1 MTLKNVEKLEKSM
14 VKLTIAVS
22 AEELEAA
29 KADAY
34 KKGRKNIQ
42 VPGFRKGKAP
52 RQIIE
57 KLYGPDVF
65 LEEAIN
71 ESYPQAYEQA
81 MIEAKIN
88 PVDVANIEMQDMED
102 GGYTFVA
109 TVAVEPEIT
118 IGEYKG
124 LTAEKPEAKVLAAD
138 VKAELT
144 RMAENAATEEVVDR
158 AIKKGDTAVI
168 DFEGSIDGVPFDGG
182 KAENYSLVIGSGSFI
197 PGFEDQLIG
206 VKAGEEKDVVVTFPE
221 DYHAEELKGKEATF
235 KCKVHEV
242 KEKSVP
248 KIDDELAKDVSE
260 FETLDELKKDIK
272 AKLLEGR
279 KQAAEDD
286 FTDNLFTKLLETM
299 KGDIPDA
306 MYERHIDNMVEDFGY
321 RLQSQ
326 GMDLDNYLQMTQM
339 NKEDFRNL
347 FREQAERQ
355 VKIRLALEKIMELEN
370 LEATEDDINEEY
382 KKMAEAYGVEEDR
395 LRKAIAKDTL
405 IHDIKMNKAK
415 DLIKANAKAV
425 KPAKKAKETEAE
437 SDAAE
442 KDAE

>member
-29 KADAY
+29 KADAF
-34 KKGRKNIQ
+34 KKNGKSIQ
-42 VPGFRKGKAP
+42 IPGFRKGKAP
-52 RQIIE
+52 RKMIE
-57 KLYGPDVF
+57 KMYGPDVF
-65 LEEAIN
+65 LEDAIN
-71 ESYPQAYEQA
+71 ECYPQAYEQA

-88 PVDVANIEMQDMED
+88 PVDVANIEMLDMED
-102 GGYTFVA
+102 GGFAFAA

-138 VKAELT
+138 IKAELT

-168 DFEGSIDGVPFDGG
+168 DFEGFIDGVPFEGG

-197 PGFEDQLIG
+197 PGFEDQLVG
-206 VKAGEEKDVVVTFPE
+206 VKAGEEKEVVVVFPE
-221 DYHAEELKGKEATF
+221 DYHAEELKGKGANF

-242 KEKSVP
+242 KEKSIP

-260 FETLDELKKDIK
+260 FETLEELKKDIK
-272 AKLLEGR
+272 AKLMEGR

-286 FTDNLFTKLLETM
+286 FTDNLFTKLLETLE
-299 KGDIPDA
+299 GDIPDV
-306 MYERHIDNMVEDFGY
+306 MYERHIDNMVEDFSY
-321 RLQSQ
+321 RLQVQ
-326 GMDLDNYLQMTQM
+326 GMNLDSYLQMTQM
-339 NKEDFRNL
+339 NKEDFRGL
-347 FREQAERQ
+347 FREQAQRQ
-355 VKIRLALEKIMELEN
+355 VKIRLALEKIMEMEN
-370 LEATEDDINEEY
+370 LEATEEEIDEEY

-395 LRKAIAKDTL
+395 LRQAVSKDNL

-415 DLIKANAKAV
+415 ELIKANAKAV
-425 KPAKKAKETEAE
+425 KPAKKAKETKETETAE
-437 SDAAE
+437 E